1 MRIISRSNC
10 PGLNLSGRNL
20 SRWYLAGLLAWSAV
34 AVAQEEPTAAGLEP
48 SAAAIGTE
56 EEQAAAAA
64 ARAKTAREAEEA
76 ARQEARIRELTLE
89 LSQRQQAIADLQS
102 AQGVYD
108 SALIE
113 AHDDIARLYIALE
126 DYGSAAQS
134 LNEALQIIRINT
146 GLYSEQQRPLIGQLI
161 ENHARMEQW
170 VEVDDLVHLDH
181 HISSRL
187 YVSVDSQYLSAAEDY
202 GEWKLRVLRENL
214 LQLNSRELMNTAEDL
229 SSFYGRVLMNIEF
242 SEKVEPENLV
252 SLLNGKSRA
261 DMALASNI
269 ANTPYTYFQGTANR
283 YVTQQRCQNRRN
295 AAGQLVRQCVN
306 VQVENPRYRR
316 SQQEAKRLALYRY
329 TNEIDRTLE
338 RLRMLKD
345 GSNSLTASQRAEL
358 DTQIT
363 QLQLEASSLQSRR
376 GGFRF

>member
-1 MRIISRSNC
+1 MEGTV
-10 PGLNLSGRNL
+10 P
-20 SRWYLAGLLAWSAV
+20 
-34 AVAQEEPTAAGLEP
+34 AAP
-48 SAAAIGTE
+48 AADIGAE
-56 EEQAAAAA
+56 EEQAAALA
-64 ARAKTAREAEEA
+64 ARTKAEREAEEA
-76 ARQEARIRELTLE
+76 ARQEARARELALE
-89 LSQRQQAIADLQS
+89 LRQRQQAIADLQS
-102 AQGVYD
+102 TQGVYD
-108 SALIE
+108 PALIE
-113 AHDDIARLYIALE
+113 AHDDIARLYLELE

-161 ENHARMEQW
+161 DSHARLEQW
-170 VEVDDLVHLDH
+170 GEVDDLVHLDH

-187 YVSVDSQYLSAAEDY
+187 YTPIDSQYLNAAENY

-214 LQLNSRELMNTAEDL
+214 LQLNSRGLMNTAEEL
-229 SSFYGRVLMNIEF
+229 SAFYGRVLMNIEF
-242 SEKVEPENLV
+242 SEEVEAESLV

-261 DMALASNI
+261 DMALARNI

-306 VQVENPRYRR
+306 VQVENPRYRQ

-345 GSNSLTASQRAEL
+345 GSNSLTASQRADL

-363 QLQLEASSLQSRR
+363 QLQMEASSLQRRR

>member
-1 MRIISRSNC
+1 MQIISRFNC
-10 PGLNLSGRNL
+10 PDLNLP
-20 SRWYLAGLLAWSAV
+20 RWYLAGLLAWSAV
-34 AVAQEEPTAAGLEP
+34 AVAQVEPTAAGLESP
-48 SAAAIGTE
+48 AAAIGTE

-64 ARAKTAREAEEA
+64 ARAKAAREAEEA

-89 LSQRQQAIADLQS
+89 LSQRQQAITDLQS

-108 SALIE
+108 PALIE
-113 AHDDIARLYIALE
+113 AHDDIARLYIELE

-146 GLYSEQQRPLIGQLI
+146 GLYSEQQRPLIDQLI
-161 ENHARMEQW
+161 DNHARMEQW
-170 VEVDDLVHLDH
+170 IEVDDLVHLDH

-187 YVSVDSQYLSAAEDY
+187 YAPVDSQYLDAAGDY

-214 LQLNSRELMNTAEDL
+214 LQLNSRGLMNTAEDL

-242 SEKVEPENLV
+242 SEEVEPENLV

-261 DMALASNI
+261 DMALARNI

-295 AAGQLVRQCVN
+295 AAGQLVRQCVK
-306 VQVENPRYRR
+306 VQVENPRYRQ

-338 RLRMLKD
+338 RLRMVKD
-345 GSNSLTASQRAEL
+345 GSNSLTVAQRADLE
-358 DTQIT
+358 TQIT
-363 QLQLEASSLQSRR
+363 QLQMEASSLHRRR

>member
-1 MRIISRSNC
+1 MRIFTR
-10 PGLNLSGRNL
+10 LNLLGWNFPGC
-20 SRWYLAGLLAWSAV
+20 YLAGLLAWSAL
-34 AVAQEEPTAAGLEP
+34 AVAQEEPTTEAGLEAP
-48 SAAAIGTE
+48 VAPIGAE

-64 ARAKTAREAEEA
+64 AAAARAKAVPDAAEA
-76 ARQEARIRELTLE
+76 ARQAARARELTLE
-89 LSQRQQAIADLQS
+89 LRQRQQAIVELQS
-102 AQGVYD
+102 AQGVYNP
-108 SALIE
+108 ALIE
-113 AHDDIARLYIALE
+113 AYDDIARLYIELE
-126 DYGSAAQS
+126 DYDSAARS

-161 ENHARMEQW
+161 DNHSRMEQW

-181 HISSRL
+181 HVSSRL
-187 YVSVDSQYLSAAEDY
+187 YAPVDSQYLDAAEGY

-214 LQLNSRELMNTAEDL
+214 LQLNSRGLMNTAEDL

-242 SEKVEPENLV
+242 SEEVEPENLV
-252 SLLNGKSRA
+252 GLLNGKSRA
-261 DMALASNI
+261 DMALARNI
-269 ANTPYTYFQGTANR
+269 ANTPYTYFEGTANR
-283 YVTQQRCQNRRN
+283 YITQQRCQNRRN

-306 VQVENPRYRR
+306 VQVENPRYRQ

-345 GSNSLTASQRAEL
+345 GNNSLTAVQRADL

-363 QLQLEASSLQSRR
+363 QLQMEASSLQRQR